1 MRYSSMDEAGYF
13 REGEM
18 SMGET
23 ERYIVAKMDGTT
35 VTVLADTFEEVVNQF
50 GENEIWQIT
59 KLFYRGGKLK

>member
-1 MRYSSMDEAGYF
+1 
-13 REGEM
+13 
-18 SMGET
+18 MGET